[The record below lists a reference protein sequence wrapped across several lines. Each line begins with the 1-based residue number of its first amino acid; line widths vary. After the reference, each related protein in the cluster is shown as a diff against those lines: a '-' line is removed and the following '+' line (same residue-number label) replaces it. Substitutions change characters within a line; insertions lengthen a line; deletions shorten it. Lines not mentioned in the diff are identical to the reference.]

1 MYRTNKC
8 AEVNK
13 SFLDK
18 KVKVSGWIR
27 KKRNH
32 GNIIFLDLL
41 DSSGILQCV
50 IENDNKFFSSLD
62 GLNLE
67 SVVSLSGL
75 VVNRENGKVNKE
87 IESGDVELKI
97 EGVEILSR
105 AETLPF
111 ALHQEDI
118 SVKQQS
124 EFRFLYLRRPEM
136 QAMLKKRTQ
145 VIDEFRSAMKSKGF
159 HEIQTPILT
168 ASSKEGARDYLV
180 PSRLHPCK
188 FYALPQ
194 APQQFK
200 QLLMV
205 SGVDKYFQI
214 APCFRDEDS
223 RADRLVGEFYQVDF
237 EVSFATQDDI
247 FEYLEGVLKQVFETV
262 RPEVKI
268 SAFEKIKYDDAI
280 KTYGSDK
287 PDLRNPLK
295 LQDVTNDAEVPNVF
309 KSLVEAGGK
318 LIIIKASGCYG
329 NPRKFFDALHERAI
343 YHGAK
348 GLAYAF
354 KGETWSGPL
363 AKMYSDSFK
372 DSLCENDEDGI
383 FMLAGMPHE
392 VYKIAGLMRDEIAN
406 SLCLVDKGDFKF
418 AFISDFPMFEKVETE
433 DGTGWDFMHN
443 PFSMPRLSVAEMQKL
458 DEKSDLSQISSF
470 QYDVVCNGYE
480 ICSGAVRNHDLGL
493 IESLFALIGKDLQ
506 AVYDSIP
513 LFKAFKFGVP
523 PHAGAAIGL
532 DRVVMLLSDAKNVRD
547 IVAFPLNQQG
557 EDLFMNAPCF
567 VDEEDLE
574 KHLCLKLKPRR
585 V

>member
-8 AEVNK
+8 AEINK
-13 SFLDK
+13 SFLEK

-27 KKRNH
+27 KIRNH

-41 DSSGILQCV
+41 DNSGILQCV

-62 GLNLE
+62 ELNVE

-87 IESGDVELKI
+87 IESGEVELKI
-97 EGVEILSR
+97 EEVEVLSK

-118 SVKQQS
+118 SAKQQS
-124 EFRFLYLRRPEM
+124 EYRFLYLRRPEM

-145 VIDEFRSAMKSKGF
+145 VIDEFRSAMKVVGF
-159 HEIQTPILT
+159 QEIQTPILT

-180 PSRLHPCK
+180 PSRLHPGK

-200 QLLMV
+200 QLLMAG
-205 SGVDKYFQI
+205 GVDKYFQI

-237 EVSFATQDDI
+237 EAAFATQDDI
-247 FEYLEGVLKQVFETV
+247 FEYLEGVLKQVFEKI

-268 SAFEKIKYDDAI
+268 SAFEKIKYEDAI

-295 LQDVTNDAEVPNVF
+295 LMDITESAEVPNVF
-309 KSLVEAGGK
+309 KKLVEAGGK
-318 LIIIKASGCYG
+318 LIIIKAPGCYG
-329 NPRKFFDALHERAI
+329 NSRKFFDALHERAV

-354 KGETWSGPL
+354 KGEAWSGPL

-383 FMLAGMPHE
+383 FMLAGMPDE
-392 VYKIAGLMRDEIAN
+392 VYKIAGLMRDEIADK
-406 SLCLVDKGDFKF
+406 LCLVDKGDFKF
-418 AFISDFPMFEKVETE
+418 AFITDFPMFEKDENNS
-433 DGTGWDFMHN
+433 WDFMHN
-443 PFSMPRLSVAEMQKL
+443 PFSMPKLSSSQLKEL
-458 DEKSDLSQISSF
+458 DEKSDLSSISSY

-480 ICSGAVRNHDLGL
+480 ICSGAVRNHDLSL

-506 AVYDSIP
+506 SVYDSIP

-557 EDLFMNAPCF
+557 EDLFMNAPCS

-574 KHLCLKLKPRR
+574 KHLSLKIKPRSL
-585 V
+585 